1 MSESALPRRVCA
13 GLPPLDSLNPDPDA
27 ANLVS
32 DANLEL
38 DASFDPVAGFELDA
52 SFDPGS
58 NFDPDA
64 TLDPG
69 SNFDPDATLDPD
81 APDRADSPPRLLS
94 TLPIPASENDC
105 AVGVGAPSD
114 ALRWNANALSVGVAL
129 RRNVLV
135 SVGV

>member
-1 MSESALPRRVCA
+1 MSEGALPRRVCA

-52 SFDPGS
+52 SF
-58 NFDPDA
+58 
-64 TLDPG
+64 DPG